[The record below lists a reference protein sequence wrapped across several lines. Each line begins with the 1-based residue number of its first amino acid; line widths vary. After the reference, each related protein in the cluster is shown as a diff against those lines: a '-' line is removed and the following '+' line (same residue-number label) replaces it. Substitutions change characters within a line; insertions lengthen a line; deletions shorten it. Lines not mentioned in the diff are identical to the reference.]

1 MNKLQKTKIVQIG
14 ADPKSYSYDAANC
27 TLTRDQWLNGFIEA
41 ARAAFEAGGKPLPP
55 NVRAAICPPHR
66 AKQRYVGLCW
76 SDAVSEDNGREIW
89 VTAGETDPVR
99 VAGILVHELCHAALP
114 HEVKH
119 GKEFRKLATD
129 MGLEGKMTA
138 TTEGKTFKF
147 MWEPLLSKLGPL
159 PAARFTAGYA
169 VDFRVQRTPKMTNM
183 ACPECGFVAKVRLD
197 QMNVGRLRCPEHGV
211 ELLRPKER

>member
-1 MNKLQKTKIVQIG
+1 MNKLM
-14 ADPKSYSYDAANC
+14 KSKNEP
-27 TLTRDQWLNGFIEA
+27 LTRDQWLNGFIEA
-41 ARAAFEAGGKPLPP
+41 ARAAFEAAGLPLPP

-99 VAGILVHELCHAALP
+99 VAGIMVHELCHAALP

-119 GKEFRKLATD
+119 GKEFRRLATD

-138 TTEGKTFKF
+138 TTEGAIFKM
-147 MWEPLLSKLGPL
+147 MWAPILKKLGPL

-183 ACPECGFVAKVRLD
+183 ACPQCGFVAKVRLD
-197 QMNVGRLRCPEHGV
+197 QMEIGRLRCPEHDV
-211 ELLRPKER
+211 SLLRPKER